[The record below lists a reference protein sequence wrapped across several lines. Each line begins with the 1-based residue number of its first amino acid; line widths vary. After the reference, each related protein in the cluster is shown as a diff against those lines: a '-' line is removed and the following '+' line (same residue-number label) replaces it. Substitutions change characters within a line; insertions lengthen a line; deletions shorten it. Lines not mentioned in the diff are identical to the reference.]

1 MSKRRRVF
9 ERKNQPL
16 ISRRAF
22 AVRVSRFFLASTI
35 LVGVSLFAGIL
46 GYRHFEGMSWI
57 DAFVNAS
64 MILSGMGPLAAPLSW
79 GGKLFAG
86 IYALYSGLIMILASG
101 LLLAPLVHRL
111 LHNFHIQPESDAKVD

>member
-16 ISRRAF
+16 ITRQAF
-22 AVRVSRFFLASTI
+22 ALRVSRYFLAASI
-35 LVGVSLFAGIL
+35 LIGISLFAGMV
-46 GYRHFEGMSWI
+46 GYRHFEGMNWI

-64 MILSGMGPLAAPLSW
+64 MILSGMGPLAAPQSW

-101 LLLAPLVHRL
+101 LLLAPVVHRL
-111 LHNFHIQPESDAKVD
+111 LHSFHMQPESDSRDS